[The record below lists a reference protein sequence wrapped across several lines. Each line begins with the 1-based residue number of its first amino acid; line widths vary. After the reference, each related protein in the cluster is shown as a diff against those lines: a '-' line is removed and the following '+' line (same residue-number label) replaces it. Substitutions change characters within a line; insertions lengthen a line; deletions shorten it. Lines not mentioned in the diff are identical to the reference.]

1 MLLSSISSILVIA
14 IDNKEITDLINDG
27 EVKGWMM

>member
-1 MLLSSISSILVIA
+1 MFLSSISSILVIP

-27 EVKGWMM
+27 EVKG